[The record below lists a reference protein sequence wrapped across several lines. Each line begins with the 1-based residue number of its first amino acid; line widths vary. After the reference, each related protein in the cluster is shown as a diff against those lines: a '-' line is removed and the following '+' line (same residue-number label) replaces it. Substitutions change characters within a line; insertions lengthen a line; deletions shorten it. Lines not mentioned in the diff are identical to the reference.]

1 MCRNTNMDGSYGEI
15 WEVENYWVLG
25 IVKRASLLKTEWV
38 DSRHN
43 SSFFDIFEKK
53 PKPENSRR
61 PKKLW
66 FWAQTKRT
74 GGDSGLV

>member
-1 MCRNTNMDGSYGEI
+1 MDGSYGEI

-43 SSFFDIFEKK
+43 SSFFDIFEKNPS
-53 PKPENSRR
+53 PKIVDDRKNSGFG
-61 PKKLW
+61 PKLNEPVVIVVS
-66 FWAQTKRT
+66 F
-74 GGDSGLV
+74 S